1 VSPESVFP
9 FLCEDRVGFP
19 VDIRFF
25 RGAQV
30 AGFVALRGA
39 RRVFNRTRVLP
50 GGYDAVSMPKAI

>member
-1 VSPESVFP
+1 VFP
-9 FLCEDRVGFP
+9 FFREDRVGFP

-39 RRVFNRTRVLP
+39 RRVFNRTLILS
-50 GGYDAVSMPKAI
+50 GGYDAVSMPRAI

>member
-1 VSPESVFP
+1 MFP

-39 RRVFNRTRVLP
+39 RRVFNRTRILP